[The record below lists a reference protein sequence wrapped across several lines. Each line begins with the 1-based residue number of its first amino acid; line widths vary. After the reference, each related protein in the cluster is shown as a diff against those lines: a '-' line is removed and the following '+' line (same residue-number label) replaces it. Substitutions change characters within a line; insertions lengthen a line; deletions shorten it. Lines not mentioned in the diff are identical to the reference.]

1 MNVTKKGMLLA
12 TVLGVATL
20 GAQSLMGQP
29 APVASPEAKG
39 AQVGEAAGRPGR
51 HMARRGKW
59 MCQQLGLTP
68 EQQKKVDELRQAMKT
83 KAGPVRDQLRTKRSE
98 LQALWQAPSPD
109 RAAIVAKM
117 RELSALRDQM
127 TEAQVD
133 FRLGMSS
140 VLTPEQRAK
149 MKEMHGKRGQGK
161 QGRRGGQGGRRG
173 FGGGG
178 FGGEGF

>member
-68 EQQKKVDELRQAMKT
+68 EQQKKVDELTIINLKQKLQLKTLQESLWAATRERDFWVQKFHTTIHNTAQIIEMKSGIIDRQK
-83 KAGPVRDQLRTKRSE
+83 KAIEQQNEMMIQYIRKLDIARKNANSPVIQDLPQ
-98 LQALWQAPSPD
+98 D
-109 RAAIVAKM
+109 
-117 RELSALRDQM
+117 
-127 TEAQVD
+127 
-133 FRLGMSS
+133 
-140 VLTPEQRAK
+140 
-149 MKEMHGKRGQGK
+149 
-161 QGRRGGQGGRRG
+161 
-173 FGGGG
+173 
-178 FGGEGF
+178 